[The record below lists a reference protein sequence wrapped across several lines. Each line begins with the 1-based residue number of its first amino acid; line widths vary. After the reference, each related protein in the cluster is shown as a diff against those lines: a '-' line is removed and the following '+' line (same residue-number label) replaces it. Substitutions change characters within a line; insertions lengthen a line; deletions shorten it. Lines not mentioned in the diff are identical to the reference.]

1 MLHSFLSERK
11 WGYYVQMHDNKEK
24 EWREH
29 SFLTPTLL
37 HHTPIATLCH
47 PTPSFLPVLF
57 LVYWIFLFSR
67 PGNKSCLFVL
77 RALFLMD
84 LIHRN
89 VVTRQPSS
97 YDIPS
102 TALGR
107 KSILPFAIHD
117 HKPQCIFFLLYITQR
132 CVECT
137 AQHCHSQ
144 RRDSSAEKK
153 RFASVA
159 PSQSGCFQPSSSVRP
174 DVATEKLLSTH

>member
-77 RALFLMD
+77 WALFLMG

-107 KSILPFAIHD
+107 KSLLPFAIHD
-117 HKPQCIFFLLYITQR
+117 HKPQCIFFFFTLRSNVLNARLSTVTHNEGFLLL
-132 CVECT
+132 
-137 AQHCHSQ
+137 
-144 RRDSSAEKK
+144 RR
-153 RFASVA
+153 SVLHLLRRL
-159 PSQSGCFQPSSSVRP
+159 QPSSSVRP
-174 DVATEKLLSTH
+174 DVATEKLLSIH